1 MHRVFACS
9 QFGATTND
17 WKELLS
23 LFQSHFPKTLP
34 MPTATETGSF
44 PAIGSPSMLSSPD
57 REESQQAVGFAA

>member
-34 MPTATETGSF
+34 TPTATETGSF
-44 PAIGSPSMLSSPD
+44 PAIGPPSLSSPD
-57 REESQQAVGFAA
+57 RQELQEAIGFAA

>member
-34 MPTATETGSF
+34 TPTATE
-44 PAIGSPSMLSSPD
+44 IGSPSMLSSPD